1 MNSRQI
7 KKTVVITGGSG
18 VLGRTMAKHFLMLG
32 AKVAILG
39 RNRKKAESVATQ
51 ISATETN
58 RNIIGLSVD
67 VLNKESLTE
76 AKMKVNERF
85 GPCEILINAAGGN
98 APEGTTSKSF
108 FHEEDIRDKDIRSFF
123 DLSQE
128 GLQYVSDL
136 NYLGTL
142 LPTQV
147 FARDMIGKEGCSV
160 LNVSSMSAYLPLTKV
175 GAYSNAKAAINNLT
189 QWLAV
194 HFSKVNIRV
203 NAIAPGF
210 FITEQNRRLLTN
222 EDGSLTERGQQ
233 VIARTPMDRFGDP
246 EELLGAVEWLCSDS
260 AKFVTGIIVPVDGG
274 FSAYSGV

>member
-39 RNRKKAESVATQ
+39 RNREKAESVATQ

-67 VLNKESLTE
+67 VLNKESLIE

-108 FHEEDIRDKDIRSFF
+108 FYKEDIRDKDIRSFF

-136 NYLGTL
+136 NYFGTL

-246 EELLGAVEWLCSDS
+246 EDLLGAVEWLCSDS